1 MDRRGL
7 AQELR
12 RWVQE
17 EMGVP
22 QQKAP
27 SEEILQRLFIG
38 QCADIWKYVM
48 RHVRSQRTVK
58 NIDGNLLWYQQLQHS
73 EAQHSEEEKE
83 RQRRRQ
89 LCQEI
94 QELRTELQHLREQIV
109 SAERE
114 VVAQE
119 LNNHRSQDF
128 RRRSLL
134 LRAYNR
140 KRWEQWEALQDSN
153 LRIQYRCDQLQDVSR
168 ASQREIVFPALDA
181 NMAMNSFPEPEVLRE
196 VREVYDIRYKFFRS
210 IYADTISGSVLPGR
224 DDLRLMAHHQWLSEG
239 EKLWSSYPPN
249 HIVSSL
255 EHLTLEGTRDLRQLQ
270 SSLAADPAETSCS
283 VSEAM
288 SDPRETSEDQENSK
302 RARLQ
307 CGDGRSDSF
316 TRLPSYSC
324 LIQEGWAETAA
335 VASQLCNVQRQSR
348 DLSARLADKIQ
359 EVHQTLSDGSELSV
373 LSRAAFD
380 AELRLVLLRGCQ
392 DALLQ
397 ECRTLQA
404 EAADRRQGMKFLQ
417 QQQQNIQDSFL
428 LLEKK
433 QEQIQ
438 VLIKATSFSKAQVR
452 HNSGEVQKFVQ
463 ERLLLRP
470 LEVVQESQRLQDSV
484 MKDLNHFTAISL
496 PTLQK
501 VTLHG
506 VHQIPTQELSINRL
520 SNPSFHLYPI
530 YKALYSSIGLSL
542 YKTPESILQH
552 VADVKKHLLFLRA
565 QLCSRSQATNK
576 IHKQLR
582 ESQTPDI
589 NTLLDLLSAHYAQQ
603 TDQLVPKLQQII
615 EQCQKSQEY
624 GKEVQAAVNDWWE
637 QPAQQCLPWEQ
648 RGGQTLQQWRDRWTV
663 AVTALQRASGGRS

>member
-1 MDRRGL
+1 
-7 AQELR
+7 
-12 RWVQE
+12 
-17 EMGVP
+17 
-22 QQKAP
+22 
-27 SEEILQRLFIG
+27 
-38 QCADIWKYVM
+38 
-48 RHVRSQRTVK
+48 
-58 NIDGNLLWYQQLQHS
+58 
-73 EAQHSEEEKE
+73 
-83 RQRRRQ
+83 
-89 LCQEI
+89 
-94 QELRTELQHLREQIV
+94 
-109 SAERE
+109 
-114 VVAQE
+114 
-119 LNNHRSQDF
+119 
-128 RRRSLL
+128 
-134 LRAYNR
+134 
-140 KRWEQWEALQDSN
+140 
-153 LRIQYRCDQLQDVSR
+153 
-168 ASQREIVFPALDA
+168 
-181 NMAMNSFPEPEVLRE
+181 
-196 VREVYDIRYKFFRS
+196 
-210 IYADTISGSVLPGR
+210 
-224 DDLRLMAHHQWLSEG
+224 MAHHQWLSEG

>member
-302 RARLQ
+302 RAR
-307 CGDGRSDSF
+307 
-316 TRLPSYSC
+316 
-324 LIQEGWAETAA
+324 
-335 VASQLCNVQRQSR
+335 
-348 DLSARLADKIQ
+348 
-359 EVHQTLSDGSELSV
+359 
-373 LSRAAFD
+373 AAFD

>member
-506 VHQIPTQELSINRL
+506 
-520 SNPSFHLYPI
+520 
-530 YKALYSSIGLSL
+530 
-542 YKTPESILQH
+542 
-552 VADVKKHLLFLRA
+552 
-565 QLCSRSQATNK
+565 
-576 IHKQLR
+576 
-582 ESQTPDI
+582 
-589 NTLLDLLSAHYAQQ
+589 
-603 TDQLVPKLQQII
+603 
-615 EQCQKSQEY
+615 
-624 GKEVQAAVNDWWE
+624 
-637 QPAQQCLPWEQ
+637 
-648 RGGQTLQQWRDRWTV
+648 
-663 AVTALQRASGGRS
+663 